1 MKKGALLLG
10 VLALTLAGCSASK
23 PDMYVEDGAYN
34 LSAQEYIDR
43 INEVVAIQ
51 NDSRYLEIP
60 DFETSGETI
69 EIDSFFLEVKIS
81 TNTNGN
87 ITEIKYSWDGAR
99 DDIGYSVGLYTG
111 YTMELLGFG
120 DSDAVYDQLDMM
132 NPAST
137 GYETSYSEA
146 GTLFSYWVYGYG
158 QYNHLTIAPEEA

>member
-1 MKKGALLLG
+1 MKKGVLLLG
-10 VLALTLAGCSASK
+10 VLALPLAGCSASK
-23 PDMYVEDGAYN
+23 PDMYIEDGAYN
-34 LSAQEYIDR
+34 LSAQEYIVR

-81 TNTNGN
+81 TDTDGN

-111 YTMELLGFG
+111 YTMELLGFS

>member
-60 DFETSGETI
+60 DFESSGETI

-81 TNTNGN
+81 TNTDGN

-120 DSDAVYDQLDMM
+120 DSDAAYDQLDMM

-158 QYNHLTIAPEEA
+158 QYNIAPEEA

>member
-1 MKKGALLLG
+1 MKKGVLLLG

-23 PDMYVEDGAYN
+23 PDMYIEDGAYN

-81 TNTNGN
+81 TDTDGN

-111 YTMELLGFG
+111 YTMELLGFS
-120 DSDAVYDQLDMM
+120 DSDAVYDL
-132 NPAST
+132 S
-137 GYETSYSEA
+137 
-146 GTLFSYWVYGYG
+146 LI
-158 QYNHLTIAPEEA
+158 HI